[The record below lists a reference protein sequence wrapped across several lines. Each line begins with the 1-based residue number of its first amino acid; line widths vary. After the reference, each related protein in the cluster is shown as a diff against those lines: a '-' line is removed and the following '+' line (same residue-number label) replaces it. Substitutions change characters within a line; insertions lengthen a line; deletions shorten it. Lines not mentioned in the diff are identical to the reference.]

1 MKTRVWLWLL
11 PGVLYA
17 LFWFWYT
24 PQGGPLTA
32 AEIERYVAAFE
43 TSGVSPERLARLRRF
58 MEEDSGGQFIMVNVI
73 DMVAEPAELPA
84 TGPGASAD
92 ELLDHYMEHMYPE
105 LLRRASHPVFAGA
118 VVGTALDLAGIDGA
132 ESWTR
137 VALMRYRSRR
147 DMLEI
152 ATNPAFG
159 DRHDYKLA
167 AMDKTIAIPV
177 ETQLYLSDPRALLA
191 LVLLMSV
198 AFAGLISGAL
208 RKR

>member
-24 PQGGPLTA
+24 PLGGPLTV
-32 AEIERYVAAFE
+32 AEIEHYVAVFE
-43 TSGVSPERLARLRRF
+43 TSGVSPERLAGLRRF

-73 DMVAEPAELPA
+73 DMAAEPAELPA

-105 LLRRASHPVFAGA
+105 LFWRACHPVFVGA
-118 VVGTALDLAGIDGA
+118 VVGTALDLAGIEGA

-152 ATNPAFG
+152 STNPAFG

-191 LVLLMSV
+191 LVLLITV

-208 RKR
+208 RKP

>member
-1 MKTRVWLWLL
+1 
-11 PGVLYA
+11 
-17 LFWFWYT
+17 
-24 PQGGPLTA
+24 
-32 AEIERYVAAFE
+32 
-43 TSGVSPERLARLRRF
+43 

-73 DMVAEPAELPA
+73 DMAAEPAELPA

-105 LLRRASHPVFAGA
+105 LLRRACHPVFAGA
-118 VVGTALDLAGIDGA
+118 VVGTALDLAGIEGA

-152 ATNPAFG
+152 STNPAFG

-208 RKR
+208 RKP